1 MGKNAK
7 PRLNITIGVDY
18 KSAGEVDAFKLGGE
32 IRTKRDAVDI
42 DGNVVNSTVFAS
54 TGIPISN
61 QPVFK
66 EVLTVGSGSLALQT
80 LPDPNMEQTEYA
92 DCDNPNYRAVLD
104 SGNGYMFLQNLEYPA
119 GNVIHW
125 GVKASGVSSVIDKIT
140 YPNFALVGMLNP
152 GEKSMFRVS
161 PGGPAIKF
169 VSASGSA
176 AIAATGS
183 IKESQPSRF
192 TYTIFPR

>member
-1 MGKNAK
+1 MGRYSK
-7 PRLNITIGVDY
+7 PRLNITIGADY
-18 KSAGEVDAFKLGGE
+18 TSAGKVDSFKLGKE
-32 IRTKRDAVDI
+32 IRTTRDAIDI
-42 DGNVVNSTVFAS
+42 DGNVLNNTVFES
-54 TGIPISN
+54 TGVPISN

-66 EVLTVGSGSLALQT
+66 ETFTVGSGSIAVQT
-80 LPDPNMEQTEYA
+80 LPDPDMEQISYA
-92 DCDNPNYRAVLD
+92 DCDNPNYVPVLD
-104 SGNGYMFLQNLEYPA
+104 SGNGYMFMQNLEYPA

-125 GVKASGVSSVIDKIT
+125 GVKASGVTSVINKIT

-183 IKESQPSRF
+183 IKESQPSRL